1 MRRNTPPLLQ
11 RMTERQVGELVVH
24 RTTIREPKTGCRV
37 AHSFPNEAA
46 AINSA
51 LRMNEI
57 ADWFGLLKARSEGH
71 NPNCQSELQQIAEN
85 FGGKLATG
93 NHDNIA
99 QVLCANAVAAVE
111 RA

>member
-11 RMTERQVGELVVH
+11 RMTERQIGELIVK
-24 RTTIREPKTGCRV
+24 RTYIYEPKTGCRV

-46 AINSA
+46 AINAA

-57 ADWFGLLKARSEGH
+57 VDWFGLLKARSEGH
-71 NPNCQSELQQIAEN
+71 SPNCQHELQQIAEN

-93 NHDNIA
+93 NHDKLA
-99 QVLCANAVAAVE
+99 ERLCADAVAAVE
-111 RA
+111 RT

>member
-1 MRRNTPPLLQ
+1 MRTKLPPLLQ
-11 RMTERQVGELVVH
+11 RMTERQVGELVVK
-24 RTTIREPKTGCRV
+24 RDRIYEPKTGCRV

-46 AINSA
+46 AINAA

-93 NHDNIA
+93 NHDKMA
-99 QVLCANAVAAVE
+99 ESLCARAVAAVE
-111 RA
+111 RS